1 MNKEY
6 QSLLKQSHIKRLSTS
21 KFMLAI
27 LFINCTLIEI
37 FTALVTMQSL
47 SIAKVTGLSPDFTPL
62 VALITAVVGEVIGL
76 VSYLIKASKQNTK
89 GGITYERAAAANFK
103 QSSQEGVG

>member
-1 MNKEY
+1 MMNKEY

-37 FTALVTMQSL
+37 FTALVTM
-47 SIAKVTGLSPDFTPL
+47 
-62 VALITAVVGEVIGL
+62 
-76 VSYLIKASKQNTK
+76 
-89 GGITYERAAAANFK
+89 
-103 QSSQEGVG
+103 